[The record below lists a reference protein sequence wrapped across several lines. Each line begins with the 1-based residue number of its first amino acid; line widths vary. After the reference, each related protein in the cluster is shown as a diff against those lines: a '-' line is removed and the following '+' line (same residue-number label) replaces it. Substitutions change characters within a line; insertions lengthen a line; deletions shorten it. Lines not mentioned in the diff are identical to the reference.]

1 MSFHGKPQ
9 EQAPEAP
16 AEVRSYKFTTW
27 GGKLREI
34 EADFVTFN
42 PGHVAFWKRRPD
54 NLQDTLIAAVTNAEV
69 NNLEEIKK

>member
-1 MSFHGKPQ
+1 MSFHGKP
-9 EQAPEAP
+9 EVKTEAP
-16 AEVRSYKFTTW
+16 AKVRNYTFFTVS
-27 GGKLREI
+27 GRFREI

-69 NNLEEIKK
+69 NNLEEITK